1 MTTSPASDRIADFG
15 LDSLCEAV
23 ANGLTMRAIAS
34 SLGVS
39 FGTLGLWI
47 GAQPDRSA
55 RVRDARQ
62 HAAQLWDEKAEQAI
76 IEATDALG
84 LSKARELAQH
94 YRWRASKI
102 APREYGDKMDLNMGG
117 QGVNLIQVVTGVP
130 RNPGDDA
137 LLSSPEQ
144 RDLLTF
150 GG

>member
-34 SLGVS
+34 GIGVS
-39 FGTLGLWI
+39 FGTLSLWI

-62 HAAQLWDEKAEQAI
+62 HAAWLWDEKAEQAI
-76 IEATDALG
+76 IEVTDALG
-84 LSKARELAQH
+84 ISKARELAQH

-102 APREYGDKMDLNMGG
+102 APREYGDKMGLNHSSEMS
-117 QGVNLIQVVTGVP
+117 IKDMT
-130 RNPGDDA
+130 DDA
-137 LLSSPEQ
+137 LQSRLAA
-144 RDLLTF
+144 LTRAAGLIDAP